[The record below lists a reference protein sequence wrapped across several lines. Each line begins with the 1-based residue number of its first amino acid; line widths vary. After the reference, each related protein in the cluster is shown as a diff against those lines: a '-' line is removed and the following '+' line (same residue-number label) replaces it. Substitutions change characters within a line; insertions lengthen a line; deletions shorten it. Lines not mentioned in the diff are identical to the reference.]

1 MPAGSIGYFSRQLK
15 VKRRNRSI
23 FVCRK
28 ASGKIFSQRPDNV
41 GWKPKVYGQGKGPWM
56 DFDNYFKRF
65 ESLNNDTISALLRG
79 TGKYQDADIWLRLA
93 TYVSSL
99 IARNPDTELTLLKTE
114 YGENPNISVGYPVDM
129 QRIAGAIYRTRWLI
143 ATCREDELI
152 LPDRGFF
159 FIYYQ
164 PWKALAV
171 CIPLRRQSMVIIG
184 GESRS
189 RKKISWVDNR
199 WLMSLEKG
207 QLSKDEVEQFNAFA
221 MATAREECYASEK
234 QVLHDA
240 MRKSTLVKG
249 NESFREYS
257 DTLLYK
263 SLGAEFRNLHED
275 EMLLW
280 QCYGGLRRPDSS
292 SDNTIIYC

>member
-1 MPAGSIGYFSRQLK
+1 MSQAEPHRHCMPAGSIGYFSRQLK

-159 FIYYQ
+159 FH
-164 PWKALAV
+164 LLSAV
-171 CIPLRRQSMVIIG
+171 ESVSGMHPTEKTVYGNHRGREPKQEEDFLG
-184 GESRS
+184 GQQMAHESR
-189 RKKISWVDNR
+189 
-199 WLMSLEKG
+199 KG
-207 QLSKDEVEQFNAFA
+207 TTFK
-221 MATAREECYASEK
+221 R
-234 QVLHDA
+234 
-240 MRKSTLVKG
+240 
-249 NESFREYS
+249 
-257 DTLLYK
+257 
-263 SLGAEFRNLHED
+263 
-275 EMLLW
+275 
-280 QCYGGLRRPDSS
+280 
-292 SDNTIIYC
+292 